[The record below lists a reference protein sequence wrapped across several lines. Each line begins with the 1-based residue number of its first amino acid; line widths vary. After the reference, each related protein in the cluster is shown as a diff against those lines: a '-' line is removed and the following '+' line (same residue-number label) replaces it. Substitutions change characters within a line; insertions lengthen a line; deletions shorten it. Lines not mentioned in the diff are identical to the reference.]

1 DDPAFFPNPTGHLVE
16 NNVVIMNYGTG
27 NIRKNQVYMFDS
39 DIKKFSTIGE
49 NILLQFDMSSFVDPD
64 NKDFTMKE
72 NSIIKTLLPE
82 FENIP
87 FYEIGLVEE

>member
-1 DDPAFFPNPTGHLVE
+1 
-16 NNVVIMNYGTG
+16 MNYGTG